1 MNVQELKALVLREL
15 HRIAPEIDLG
25 QLDPAI
31 DLREQ
36 VDLDSMDILNL
47 AIAIHGATGV
57 DIPEADYPQM
67 VTIDG
72 AVAYLSARLAP
83 PRHA

>member
-1 MNVQELKALVLREL
+1 MNKEETRALVLREL
-15 HRIAPEIDLG
+15 HRIAPEIDLA

-47 AIAIHGATGV
+47 AIAIHEATAV
-57 DIPEADYPQM
+57 DIPEADYPHM

-72 AVAYLSARLAP
+72 AVAYLSARLTKP
-83 PRHA
+83 HD

>member
-1 MNVQELKALVLREL
+1 VTDDDVRALFLREL
-15 HRIAPEIDLG
+15 HKLAPEIELG
-25 QLDPAI
+25 EIDPAV

-47 AIAIHGATGV
+47 AIAIHEATGV

-67 VTIDG
+67 ASIYGCVS
-72 AVAYLSARLAP
+72 YLRG
-83 PRHA
+83 RVK